1 VGYYFINGFEAVC
14 SCMAQS
20 GNFATGYVERVIQP
34 GEMVKYSSTV
44 HWIVYVP
51 CALFLIVGVIGLA
64 FVVKSG
70 ADPLALS
77 LTLPL
82 LLTGAACVAG
92 LLSFI
97 HAWSKRWTTELA
109 VTDRRIIC
117 KRGFIRRHTIEMN
130 MDKVESVDVDQS
142 FWGRVLNYG
151 TIIVHGTGG
160 GLQPLRR
167 IGSPIEF
174 RNGVTAH

>member
-1 VGYYFINGFEAVC
+1 
-14 SCMAQS
+14 MK
-20 GNFATGYVERVIQP
+20 YVERVIQP
-34 GEMVKYSSTV
+34 GETVQYLSTI

-51 CALFLIVGVIGLA
+51 SILFIMVGAIGLA
-64 FVVKSG
+64 LMAKSG

-82 LLTGAACVAG
+82 VLTGAACIAG

-97 HAWSKRWTTELA
+97 HAWFKRWTTELA
-109 VTDRRIIC
+109 VTDRRIIY

-142 FWGRVLNYG
+142 FWGRILNYG

-160 GLQPLRR
+160 GLEPLRR
-167 IGSPIEF
+167 IDSPIEF

>member
-1 VGYYFINGFEAVC
+1 
-14 SCMAQS
+14 MK
-20 GNFATGYVERVIQP
+20 YVERVIQP
-34 GEMVKYSSTV
+34 GETVQYLSTI

-51 CALFLIVGVIGLA
+51 GFLFLIVGAIGLA
-64 FVVKSG
+64 LMVKSG

-82 LLTGAACVAG
+82 VLTGAACIAG

-97 HAWSKRWTTELA
+97 HAWFKRWTTELA
-109 VTDRRIIC
+109 VTNRRIIY

-142 FWGRVLNYG
+142 FWGRILNYG

-160 GLQPLRR
+160 GLEPLRR
-167 IGSPIEF
+167 IDSPIEF